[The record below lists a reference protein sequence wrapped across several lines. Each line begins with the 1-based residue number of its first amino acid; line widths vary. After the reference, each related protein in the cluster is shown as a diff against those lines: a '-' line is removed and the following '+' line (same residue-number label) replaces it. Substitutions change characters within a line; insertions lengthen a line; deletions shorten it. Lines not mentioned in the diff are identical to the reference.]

1 MEKPRQAAKRQN
13 ILEAAT
19 EMFLEGGYAGVSV
32 DGLIARIGGS
42 KRTIYAYFDGKD
54 GLFAAII
61 EQLCEENVTPLTHMD
76 LKRKPLREALST
88 IASTFLEVV
97 LAPRTLALHRLI
109 VAEAPRAPEAARS
122 FFEAA
127 PATAYR
133 CLAEYLTWADGA
145 GLVLPGDAQTRAAI
159 FLDALTGDLQLRCLL
174 GLIESPSREERQRL
188 IDEAIAIF
196 IRGLS
201 PVADRPDSTVAL
213 VDGRNRS

>member
-1 MEKPRQAAKRQN
+1 M
-13 ILEAAT
+13 
-19 EMFLEGGYAGVSV
+19 
-32 DGLIARIGGS
+32 
-42 KRTIYAYFDGKD
+42 
-54 GLFAAII
+54 
-61 EQLCEENVTPLTHMD
+61 
-76 LKRKPLREALST
+76 
-88 IASTFLEVV
+88 

-133 CLAEYLTWADGA
+133 CLAEYFTWADGA

-201 PVADRPDSTVAL
+201 PVAEDTDSPVAL